1 MVDVKLKG
9 KQVSFVP
16 VNKKIVGFI
25 AFILKSFSFTLSILL
40 LVNSIVLVSP
50 IYAEVYVKD
59 AKARKLALLEEET
72 AKSKATEADK
82 DQRET
87 QITKSI
93 DRNRSRYFVGPSN
106 LSLKSGESYFSQGVM
121 STYGRGL
128 SDDLSLHLRFTSL
141 VFFAYPISV
150 ASLQYSFD
158 YATDWR
164 GGVGIA
170 MMPWDGLI
178 TYVYKS
184 VTYGDEAAHVT
195 LSIGQ
200 PLNSEDGTIQFTRF
214 LVSSFS
220 GNIKLSK
227 SIHFITENWLLYM
240 LNSQSLSVELM
251 HSLGFRFQ
259 GEQFAFDLGAFNTKD
274 SGRIL
279 DGPWFEFTWNF
290 E

>member
-1 MVDVKLKG
+1 M
-9 KQVSFVP
+9 
-16 VNKKIVGFI
+16 
-25 AFILKSFSFTLSILL
+25 
-40 LVNSIVLVSP
+40 VLVSQ
-50 IYAEVYVKD
+50 IYAEVHVKD
-59 AKARKLALLEEET
+59 AKARKLEVSEEET
-72 AKSKATEADK
+72 EKSKATEEGK

-87 QITKSI
+87 QTTKSI
-93 DRNRSRYFVGPSN
+93 DRNRSRYFVGTSN
-106 LSLKSGESYFSQGVM
+106 LSLRSGESYFSQGIM

-178 TYVYKS
+178 TYIYKS
-184 VTYGDEAAHVT
+184 ITYGDEAAHMT

-220 GNIKLSK
+220 GNIQLSK
-227 SIHFITENWLLYM
+227 SIHFITESWLLYM
-240 LNSQSLSVELM
+240 LDSQYFSVELM
-251 HSLGFRFQ
+251 YSLGFRFQ

-274 SGRIL
+274 SGKIL
-279 DGPWFEFTWNF
+279 EGPWFEFTWNF

>member
-1 MVDVKLKG
+1 MVLD
-9 KQVSFVP
+9 SH
-16 VNKKIVGFI
+16 
-25 AFILKSFSFTLSILL
+25 
-40 LVNSIVLVSP
+40 

-59 AKARKLALLEEET
+59 AKARKLKVSEEET
-72 AKSKATEADK
+72 EKSKATEEDK

-87 QITKSI
+87 QTTNGI
-93 DRNRSRYFVGPSN
+93 DRNRSRYFVGTSN

-141 VFFAYPISV
+141 VFFAYPISI

-178 TYVYKS
+178 TYIYKS
-184 VTYGDEAAHVT
+184 VTYGDEDAHMT

-214 LVSSFS
+214 LVSSLS
-220 GNIKLSK
+220 GNIKLNK
-227 SIHFITENWLLYM
+227 SIHFITESWLLYM
-240 LNSQSLSVELM
+240 LNSQYLSVEFM
-251 HSLGFRFQ
+251 YSLGIRCQ

-274 SGRIL
+274 SGKVL
-279 DGPWFEFTWNF
+279 EGPWFEFTWNF